1 MSNANRSSKLRAEN
15 CRFSSM
21 KVISD
26 LEKNTFCGVIDARS
40 RLRWMY
46 KRKEKNLKHQI
57 QAILWRSFAIKR
69 SKEMEE
75 DTESGGSQCNTLF
88 LI

>member
-1 MSNANRSSKLRAEN
+1 MLNANRSSKLRDEN

-26 LEKNTFCGVIDARS
+26 LEKSTFCGVIEARS

-57 QAILWRSFAIKR
+57 QAILWRSFAVKR

-75 DTESGGSQCNTLF
+75 DAGSGGHDAVHYS
-88 LI
+88 